1 MSLLSKNYQSIQYK
15 KLREMKEEIEGYN
28 NPRFMSSYT
37 RSLQHVSGF
46 MKAMDI
52 DPTKT
57 NPDSILTRSIW
68 NILMIGNTS

>member
-1 MSLLSKNYQSIQYK
+1 
-15 KLREMKEEIEGYN
+15 MKEEIEGYS

-37 RSLQHVSGF
+37 RSLPTCIGGF

-68 NILMIGNTS
+68 NILMIGDTS